1 MRLRSQNRART
12 IFFIRNCM
20 RFLARLIRV
29 FRLTYTWVVLWVT
42 VTKSNNYPELI
53 ANFYLNCVAGLE
65 GCPVKLRTDCGAE
78 NGVMTAMQC
87 TFQQDAEVHKYGSS
101 PVKQRI
107 EGWWVF
113 YRRNSWCKACRKQDL
128 TDDSRTFLQTSSTE
142 NREKLFRFALVVTG
156 SSRGSGTWNLSRIS
170 LISSNFL

>member
-1 MRLRSQNRART
+1 
-12 IFFIRNCM
+12 M

-29 FRLTYTWVVLWVT
+29 FRLTYTLAVLWVT
-42 VTKSNNYPELI
+42 VTKSNNYPEII

-113 YRRNSWCKACRKQDL
+113 YRRNS
-128 TDDSRTFLQTSSTE
+128 
-142 NREKLFRFALVVTG
+142 
-156 SSRGSGTWNLSRIS
+156 
-170 LISSNFL
+170 

>member
-1 MRLRSQNRART
+1 M
-12 IFFIRNCM
+12 
-20 RFLARLIRV
+20 
-29 FRLTYTWVVLWVT
+29 VLWVT

-107 EGWWVF
+107 EGWCVF
-113 YRRNSWCKACRKQDL
+113 YRRNS
-128 TDDSRTFLQTSSTE
+128 
-142 NREKLFRFALVVTG
+142 
-156 SSRGSGTWNLSRIS
+156 
-170 LISSNFL
+170 